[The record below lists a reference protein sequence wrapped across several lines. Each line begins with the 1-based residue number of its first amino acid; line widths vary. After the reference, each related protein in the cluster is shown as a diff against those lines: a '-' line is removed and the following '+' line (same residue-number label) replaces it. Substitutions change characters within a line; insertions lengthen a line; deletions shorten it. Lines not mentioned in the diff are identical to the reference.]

1 MNFRNS
7 RQTRLL
13 HWLLKCCN
21 KTHLWSVFLADILC
35 HWLRTISGYSL
46 WHENFWHYKL
56 LRIFPQS
63 AKRDKRRNVLLNE
76 NTKEISY
83 SNSNEWPRMWVRF
96 PFISYRS
103 GAHMKYPL
111 TESSMAVVPI
121 TINRYLC
128 YDFKSV
134 LTLLVFFILHNS
146 LIYCMDILRFWIQAD
161 FTNRLNIFKH

>member
-21 KTHLWSVFLADILC
+21 KTHLWSVFLADILS

-46 WHENFWHYKL
+46 WHENFWHNKL

-76 NTKEISY
+76 NTKVISY
-83 SNSNEWPRMWVRF
+83 SNSVSIDPVCESDF
-96 PFISYRS
+96 PSYLIV
-103 GAHMKYPL
+103 GVLIWNIP
-111 TESSMAVVPI
+111 SMAVVPI
-121 TINRYLC
+121 TINRYSC

-134 LTLLVFFILHNS
+134 LTLIVFLYYIIRLCIAWTF
-146 LIYCMDILRFWIQAD
+146 CGFEFKQILRIV
-161 FTNRLNIFKH
+161 